1 MLYQARDILAAMVGT
16 VAAQLIFHIVALLT
30 PVAVVAAPEN
40 QVIIVKAQI
49 LTQRETVDFQTTT
62 ALHNDGT

>member
-1 MLYQARDILAAMVGT
+1 MLYQAKAIPAALAGMVAG
-16 VAAQLIFHIVALLT
+16 QLIFHIVALLT

-40 QVIIVKAQI
+40 QVVIVKAQI